1 MNRRSFIACLAAAG
15 IMAPVGIASAA
26 KRGHGLIWHPQPMLL
41 SNIAFQDAAGLE
53 RPLSAFEGKA
63 VVINFWASW
72 CLPCVVEL
80 PSIDRLKAAAN
91 ASRFD
96 ILAVSVDI
104 KGRPA
109 AETAFRRFGIKN
121 LEPFVDDRKHAVENL
136 AIPFLPTTLLID
148 RQGREAGRYLGAGEW
163 DGPEAG
169 RLLDI
174 LYSGEAMP
182 AGFSIPKLDSPKVA
196 P

>member
-1 MNRRSFIACLAAAG
+1 MKRRTFVAGLAAG
-15 IMAPVGIASAA
+15 ILSPTGVAIAA
-26 KRGHGLIWHPQPMLL
+26 RQERGLIWHPRPKPL
-41 SNIAFQDAAGLE
+41 SDIAFQDAGGIE
-53 RPLSAFEGKA
+53 RPLSVFEGKA
-63 VVINFWASW
+63 VLLNFWASW

-80 PSIDRLKAAAN
+80 PAIDRLKAAAN
-91 ASRFD
+91 ATRFD
-96 ILAVSVDI
+96 ILAVSVDV

-109 AETAFRRFGIKN
+109 AEAAFQRFGIKN
-121 LEPFVDDRKHAVENL
+121 LEPYVDARKHAIDNL

-169 RLLDI
+169 QLLEF
-174 LYSGEAMP
+174 LFAGEAVP
-182 AGFSIPKLDSPKVA
+182 SGFSIPKLDSPKVA

>member
-1 MNRRSFIACLAAAG
+1 MKRRTFVVSLAAG
-15 IMAPVGIASAA
+15 ILSPTGFAA
-26 KRGHGLIWHPQPMLL
+26 AARQERGLIWHAQPKPL
-41 SNIAFQDAAGLE
+41 SNIVFQDVGGIE
-53 RPLSAFEGKA
+53 RPLSAFMGKA

-80 PSIDRLKAAAN
+80 PAIDRLKAAADP
-91 ASRFD
+91 SRFE

-109 AETAFRRFGIKN
+109 VEAAFQRFGIKN
-121 LEPFVDDRKHAVENL
+121 LAPYVDDRKQAAEIL
-136 AIPFLPTTLLID
+136 TIPYLPTTLLVD

-163 DGPEAG
+163 DGAEAG
-169 RLLDI
+169 NLLDA
-174 LYSGEAMP
+174 LHSGKAP
-182 AGFSIPKLDSPKVA
+182 PVGFSIPKLDSPKVA